1 MFCFNKR
8 LGCMESEHNAIAKT
22 VHKLMEM
29 IGQSVISPDKSY
41 LKSRTKFYNE
51 FEEQIDKFKE

>member
-1 MFCFNKR
+1 
-8 LGCMESEHNAIAKT
+8 MESEHNAIAKT